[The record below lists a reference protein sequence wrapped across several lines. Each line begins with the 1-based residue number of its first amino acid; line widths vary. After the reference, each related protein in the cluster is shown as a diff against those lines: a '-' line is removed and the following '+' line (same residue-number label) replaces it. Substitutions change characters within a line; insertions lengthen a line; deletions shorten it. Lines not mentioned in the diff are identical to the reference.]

1 MNLNKKLRSDI
12 ADQLMVKAVAHNAEL
27 LVKRMEAINK
37 EFWAAHIENVKK
49 VFPVPQKQWAELIQL
64 GLVNGVYTVTPLK
77 QPSEGDGKYSVN
89 ITGVYAYP
97 RGKHQFRAEVYEGS
111 VEDCAYAILFDP
123 AFSGFKAHTINDS
136 RHHRL
141 RLTAPSTLPALEG
154 VEKLPHCHPL
164 VAELKSV
171 EDDFLNVVKEAMA
184 FRAELSSL
192 LEACKTKKQLQEL
205 VPEAASLIPEPEKP
219 KRQVVPVEQAEKVR
233 KMLEKGVPP
242 KAA

>member
-1 MNLNKKLRSDI
+1 MNLNKKLRTDI
-12 ADQLMVKAVAHNAEL
+12 ADQLMIKAVAHNAET

-64 GLVNGVYTVTPLK
+64 GLVNGVYTVTPRKAQEEDSLYPVEITGISRK
-77 QPSEGDGKYSVN
+77 GYNVTLSEGRTEFEHTLGKV
-89 ITGVYAYP
+89 
-97 RGKHQFRAEVYEGS
+97 
-111 VEDCAYAILFDP
+111 LFSEP
-123 AFSGFKAHTINDS
+123 FSEFKTHVQNNFDTY
-136 RHHRL
+136 RL

-184 FRAELSSL
+184 FRAELASL

-205 VPEAASLIPEPEKP
+205 VPEAAALIPEPEKP

-242 KAA
+242 KAT